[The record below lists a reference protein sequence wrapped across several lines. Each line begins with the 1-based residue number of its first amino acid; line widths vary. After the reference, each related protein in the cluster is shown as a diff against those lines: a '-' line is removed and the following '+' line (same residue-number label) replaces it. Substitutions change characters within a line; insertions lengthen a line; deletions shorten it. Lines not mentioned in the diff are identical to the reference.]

1 MLWLLAM
8 VFAVLCWA
16 GAFIAGKIGVRSA
29 SPLALTYFRFLVG
42 LALLYGYA
50 RIRGIDLRIRRRDWA
65 AMLPLGL
72 VGMVGYHLLF
82 FLALEHTTAIRTSMI
97 AATNPLMTAVLAALF
112 LGERLNRV
120 KVLCICAAL
129 LGVLLTIS
137 QWDLPRLLRGGVA
150 SGDLIMLAAV
160 LCWAG
165 YGVLVRAQVGRFD
178 PVVTTF
184 HAFLVCVLAL
194 TPFQALEVARGACH
208 ITAQGWLAIVY
219 MGAFPTFGGYLIQ
232 QQAIKHLGLTRT
244 ALFVNLVP
252 VFTMILAVTLLH
264 EPFFALNV
272 VSAAIIIAS
281 VMGYFL
287 LGAKA
292 RSR

>member
-1 MLWLLAM
+1 MPWLLAM
-8 VFAVLCWA
+8 TFAALCWA

-29 SPLALTYFRFLVG
+29 SPLALTYFRFMLG

-50 RIRGIDLRIRRRDWA
+50 RFRRIDLRIRRRDWL

-72 VGMVGYHLLF
+72 VGMVAYHLLF
-82 FLALEHTTAIRTSMI
+82 FLALRHTTAIRTSMI

-120 KVLCICAAL
+120 KVLCISAAL
-129 LGVLLTIS
+129 LGVLLTIT

-184 HAFLVCVLAL
+184 YAFLICVLAL

-252 VFTMILAVTLLH
+252 VFTMILAVALLH
-264 EPFFALNV
+264 ERFFALNA

-287 LGAKA
+287 LGARA